1 MTSLPIMAA
10 TGPASRLPAGHYRF
24 AGAARM
30 EWIKLRSLRSTRWTV
45 LVMAAGMI
53 GLGILA
59 LRWYPSH
66 WQHLPASQ
74 KASFDPVNQ
83 GFTGVAIA
91 QLAMGIIGVLVMTS
105 EYSSGMIRAALAAVP
120 DRRLLLAAKAA
131 VLGLAALVAGEF
143 LSFVTFLAGQ
153 AVLTSPA
160 PRATLGQPG
169 VLRAVLLAG
178 AYLCLIGLI
187 GLGIGAI
194 IRHSA
199 GAIAALVGLVLV
211 LPLVLVALPGS
222 VQHSAG
228 RYLPVMIAENS
239 LTVTRPVPFAL
250 SPWAG
255 LGMLCLYAAAALAA
269 GGLLLARRDA

>member
-1 MTSLPIMAA
+1 MTDLSTMPAA
-10 TGPASRLPAGHYRF
+10 APARRLPAGHYRLI
-24 AGAARM
+24 GAARM
-30 EWIKLRSLRSTRWTV
+30 EWIKLRSLRSTRWTA
-45 LVMAAGMI
+45 LIMAAAMI
-53 GLGILA
+53 GLGIVV

-66 WQHLPASQ
+66 WQHLPAAQ
-74 KASFDPVNQ
+74 KASFDPANS
-83 GFTGVAIA
+83 GFAGLAIA
-91 QLAMGIIGVLVMTS
+91 QLAVGIIGVLVMTS
-105 EYSSGMIRAALAAVP
+105 EYSSGMIRATLAAVP
-120 DRRLLLAAKAA
+120 DRRLLLTAKAA
-131 VLGLAALVAGEF
+131 VLGLAALAAGEL

-160 PRATLGQPG
+160 PHATLGQPG

-199 GAIAALVGLVLV
+199 GAIAALVGLILV
-211 LPLVLVALPGS
+211 LPLVLGAFPSS

-228 RYLPVMIAENS
+228 RYLPMMIAENS
-239 LTVTRPVPFAL
+239 LTVTRPLPFAL

>member
-1 MTSLPIMAA
+1 MTDLSTMPAA
-10 TGPASRLPAGHYRF
+10 APASRLPAGHYRLT
-24 AGAARM
+24 GAARM
-30 EWIKLRSLRSTRWTV
+30 EWIKLRSLRSTRWTA

-53 GLGILA
+53 GLGIVV

-66 WQHLPASQ
+66 WQHLAAAQ
-74 KASFDPVNQ
+74 KASFDPVND
-83 GFTGVAIA
+83 GFAGLAIA
-91 QLAMGIIGVLVMTS
+91 QLAVGIIGVLVMTS
-105 EYSSGMIRAALAAVP
+105 EYSSGMIRATLAAVP
-120 DRRLLLAAKAA
+120 DRRLLLTAKAA
-131 VLGLAALVAGEF
+131 VLGLAALAAGEL

-160 PRATLGQPG
+160 PHATLGQPG

-178 AYLCLIGLI
+178 AYLCLVGLI

-199 GAIAALVGLVLV
+199 GAIAALVSLILA
-211 LPLVLVALPGS
+211 LPLVLLPFPVS

-228 RYLPVMIAENS
+228 RYLPMMIAENS
-239 LTVTRPVPFAL
+239 LTVIRPVPFAL

>member
-1 MTSLPIMAA
+1 MTSLSTMPAA
-10 TGPASRLPAGHYRF
+10 APASRLPAGHYRLT
-24 AGAARM
+24 GAARM
-30 EWIKLRSLRSTRWTV
+30 EWIKLRSLRSTRWTALIV
-45 LVMAAGMI
+45 AAAMV
-53 GLGILA
+53 GLGIVV

-66 WQHLPASQ
+66 WQHLPAAQ
-74 KASFDPVNQ
+74 KASFDPANS
-83 GFTGVAIA
+83 GFAGLAIA
-91 QLAMGIIGVLVMTS
+91 QLAVGIIGVLVMTS
-105 EYSSGMIRAALAAVP
+105 EYSSGMIRATLAAVP

-131 VLGLAALVAGEF
+131 VLGLAALAAGEL

-160 PRATLGQPG
+160 PHATLGQPG

-199 GAIAALVGLVLV
+199 GAIAALVSLILV
-211 LPLVLVALPGS
+211 LPLVLLPFPGS

-228 RYLPVMIAENS
+228 RYLPMMIAENS
-239 LTVTRPVPFAL
+239 LTVTRPLPFAL

>member
-1 MTSLPIMAA
+1 MTDLRTRPAA
-10 TGPASRLPAGHYRF
+10 GPASRLPAGHYRF

-30 EWIKLRSLRSTRWTV
+30 EWIKLRSLRSTRWTA

-66 WQHLPASQ
+66 WQHLPAAR

-91 QLAMGIIGVLVMTS
+91 QLAMGLLGVLVMTG
-105 EYSSGMIRAALAAVP
+105 EYSSAMIRATLAAVP

-131 VLGLAALVAGEF
+131 VFGVAALAVGEV

-153 AVLTSPA
+153 ATLTSPV
-160 PRATLGQPG
+160 PHATLGQPG
-169 VLRAVLLAG
+169 VLRAVLMTG
-178 AYLCLIGLI
+178 AYLSLVGLI

-199 GAIAALVGLVLV
+199 AAIAVLAGLILV
-211 LPLVLVALPGS
+211 LPPVLLAFPGS
-222 VQHSAG
+222 VGSAVG
-228 RYLPVMIAENS
+228 QYLPELIAENS
-239 LTVTRPVPFAL
+239 LAVIHPVPYSL
-250 SPWAG
+250 SPWTG
-255 LGMLCLYAAAALAA
+255 LGVLCLQAAVVLGA